1 MITSILTSTKKV
13 LGISE
18 EYTAFDEDIIMHIN
32 TVFSTLNQ
40 IGLGPAEG
48 FQISDATAV
57 WSDFLAGD
65 IRLNNVKSYMFM
77 RVKLMFD
84 PPSTSYLIT
93 SMQNQ
98 VNQLEWR
105 LSIEREGTAWV
116 DPNPPVL
123 TENIYDGGEP

>member
-13 LGISE
+13 LGISA

-48 FQISDATAV
+48 FQIVDDTAV

-98 VNQLEWR
+98 INQLEWR
-105 LSIEREGTAWV
+105 LSIEREDTAWV

-123 TENIYDGGEP
+123 SENIYDGGQP

>member
-32 TVFSTLNQ
+32 TAFSTLNQ

-48 FQISDATAV
+48 FQIVDATAV

-98 VNQLEWR
+98 INQLEWR
-105 LSIEREGTAWV
+105 LSIEREDTAWV

-123 TENIYDGGEP
+123 TENIYDGGQP

>member
-13 LGISE
+13 LGIAA

-40 IGLGPAEG
+40 LGVGPVDG
-48 FQISDATAV
+48 FQIEDDSAE
-57 WSDFLAGD
+57 WSDFLAD
-65 IRLNNVKSYMFM
+65 DLRLNNVKSYMFM

-98 VNQLEWR
+98 VDQLEWR
-105 LSIEREGTAWV
+105 INTTREGDSWTPPVSIPV
-116 DPNPPVL
+116 DP
-123 TENIYDGGEP
+123 YA

>member
-40 IGLGPAEG
+40 LGVGPDLG
-48 FQISDATAV
+48 FQIVDKTAV
-57 WSDFLAGD
+57 WSDFLAD
-65 IRLNNVKSYMFM
+65 DLRLNNIKSYMYM
-77 RVKLMFD
+77 RVRLMFD

-98 VNQLEWR
+98 VDQLEWR
-105 LSIEREGTAWV
+105 INTYREHTGWT
-116 DPNPPVL
+116 DPDPPIID
-123 TENIYDGGEP
+123 EEAG

>member
-13 LGISE
+13 LGISA

-48 FQISDATAV
+48 FQIVDDTAV

-98 VNQLEWR
+98 INQLEWR
-105 LSIEREGTAWV
+105 LSIEREDTAWV

>member
-18 EYTAFDEDIIMHIN
+18 DYTAFDEDIIMHIN

-40 IGLGPAEG
+40 LGVGPDVG
-48 FQISDATAV
+48 FQIVDKDAE
-57 WSDFLAGD
+57 WSDFLAD
-65 IRLNNVKSYMFM
+65 DLRLNNVKSYMFM

-84 PPSTSYLIT
+84 PPGTSYLIT

-98 VNQLEWR
+98 IDQLEWR
-105 LSIEREGTAWV
+105 INTVREHDAWT
-116 DPNPPVL
+116 DPNPVL
-123 TENIYDGGEP
+123 VDPYA

>member
-40 IGLGPAEG
+40 LGVGPVEG
-48 FQISDATAV
+48 FQITDKTAV
-57 WSDFLAGD
+57 WHDFLGD
-65 IRLNNVKSYMFM
+65 DLRLNNIKSYMFM
-77 RVKLMFD
+77 RVRLMFD

-105 LSIEREGTAWV
+105 ISVQREHTGWT
-116 DPNPPVL
+116 DPNPTTL
-123 TENIYDGGEP
+123 GEDIYDGGVP

>member
-1 MITSILTSTKKV
+1 MITSILNSTKKV

-18 EYTAFDEDIIMHIN
+18 EYTAFDEDILMHIN

-40 IGLGPAEG
+40 LGVGPAEG
-48 FQISDATAV
+48 FQVVDSTAV

-65 IRLNNVKSYMFM
+65 LRLNNIKSYMFM

-98 VNQLEWR
+98 IDQLEWR
-105 LSIEREGTAWV
+105 ISIQREDTAWV

-123 TENIYDGGEP
+123 SENIYDGGEP

>member
-32 TVFSTLNQ
+32 TVFSTLND
-40 IGLGPAEG
+40 LGVGPPAG
-48 FQISDATAV
+48 FQIVDKTAV
-57 WSDFLAGD
+57 WSDFIAGD
-65 IRLNNVKSYMFM
+65 VLFNNVKSYMFM

-84 PPSTSYLIT
+84 PPATSYLIT

-98 VNQLEWR
+98 IEQLEWR
-105 LSIEREGTAWV
+105 INNQREMVAWV
-116 DPNPPVL
+116 DPNPVVL
-123 TENIYDGGEP
+123 TENIYDGGTP

>member
-13 LGISE
+13 LGIAE

-40 IGLGPAEG
+40 LGVGPLGG
-48 FQISDATAV
+48 FAIADKTAV
-57 WSDFLAGD
+57 WSDFLAD
-65 IRLNNVKSYMFM
+65 DLRLNNIKSYMFM

-98 VNQLEWR
+98 VDQLEWR
-105 LSIEREGTAWV
+105 ISIQRESTAWV
-116 DPNPPVL
+116 DPEPPVL
-123 TENIYDGGEP
+123 SEDVYDGGEP